1 MYLKNCKIFLLY
13 SGPLGAHQI
22 EVNPTSQMLTISIK
36 DVNVDLRNLKSIAYM
51 NLGPKGAHQAN
62 VTKLIEQKERVLA
75 RPDANI

>member
-1 MYLKNCKIFLLY
+1 
-13 SGPLGAHQI
+13 
-22 EVNPTSQMLTISIK
+22 MLTISIK

-62 VTKLIEQKERVLA
+62 VSKLIEQKERVLA